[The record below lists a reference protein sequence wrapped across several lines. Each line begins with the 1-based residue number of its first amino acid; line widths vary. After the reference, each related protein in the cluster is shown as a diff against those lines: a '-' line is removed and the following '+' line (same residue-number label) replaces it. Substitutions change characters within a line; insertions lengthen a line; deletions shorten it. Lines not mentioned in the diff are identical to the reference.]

1 MHGKEVNPTTVD
13 EYISQYPEYIQ
24 EILRAVRAVVREA
37 APQAAERLGYGMPGY
52 YLNGGLVWFG
62 AHTRH
67 VGFYPTP
74 SAIQAFKEELA
85 AYKQSKGAVQFPL
98 DQPIPYDLIRRIVQC
113 RVAENAAKGAKRRAN
128 HQGAKKEG

>member
-1 MHGKEVNPTTVD
+1 MQGKEVNPTTVD
-13 EYISQYPEYIQ
+13 EYIAQYPEYIQ

-37 APQAAERLGYGMPGY
+37 APQAEEKMGYGMPGY

-98 DQPIPYDLIRRIVQC
+98 DQPIPYDLIRRIVQS
-113 RVAENAAKGAKRRAN
+113 RVAENAAKGARETAN
-128 HQGAKKEG
+128 RKGAKKEG